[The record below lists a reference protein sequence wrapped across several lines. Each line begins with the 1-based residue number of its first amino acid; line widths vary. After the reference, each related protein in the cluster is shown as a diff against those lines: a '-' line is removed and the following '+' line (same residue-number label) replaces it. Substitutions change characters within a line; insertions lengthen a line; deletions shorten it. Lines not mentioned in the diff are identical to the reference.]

1 MLFTRVTETLSYYI
15 KHTKAYGLLA

>member
-15 KHTKAYGLLA
+15 RHTKAYGLLA